1 MTDGISQEGY
11 TKISRSYGSFNS
23 QKSTVKYS
31 TGLINNKFEFSGRHS
46 KIKSDGYIDRASSN
60 LKSYFFQGLY
70 KNDKRLFKLLVFG
83 GSEITY
89 QSWYGV
95 DPFTLK
101 NDRTY
106 NFAGE
111 IYNSNN
117 ELLGFYDNQVDN
129 YKQDHYQFHWNEK
142 INANLNLSIGLNYTY
157 GRGFYEEYNN
167 NQTLKSLKLEDI
179 NIGGEKIIETDNVGQ
194 KWLDND
200 NYITTLS
207 LQYFTNGTKIIFG
220 GSYGRYI
227 GDHFGK
233 MVWAKFSSNASPNHE
248 FYYNQGK
255 KNDGNIYIKLTQKI
269 NRKLS
274 LFGDFQLRKV
284 SYKVNGE
291 VNGPS
296 KISVNDSQR
305 IIRSLSVIIE
315 TGKPFTFW
323 HSLKSKKLF
332 KKLIYIFISHERDEL
347 YQRINK
353 RCEKIINYGG
363 LDEVN
368 DFLDIEKKISHPLH
382 KSIGFQIFK
391 KKNKGIL
398 DYDEALDMFKVDT
411 RRYAKRQIT
420 WFKNKSKDAKF
431 LPYNKVESFI
441 LKNL

>member
-1 MTDGISQEGY
+1 MYPLAILIGGPTASGKTALALSIQSKVPSYIINSDSMQVYDKLKLLTNVPSKTELNQHSCKLFSFINYPHKCDLGVWLEKVKRVLSTSNINEIPIFVGGTGLYLDSLNGQISPIP
-11 TKISRSYGSFNS
+11 KISKKTLN
-23 QKSTVKYS
+23 KIETMK
-31 TGLINNKFEFSGRHS
+31 KFEGNNFLYN
-46 KIKSDGYIDRASSN
+46 K
-60 LKSYFFQGLY
+60 LKEL
-70 KNDKRLFKLLVFG
+70 
-83 GSEITY
+83 
-89 QSWYGV
+89 
-95 DPFTLK
+95 DPK
-101 NDRTY
+101 Y
-106 NFAGE
+106 A
-111 IYNSNN
+111 
-117 ELLGFYDNQVDN
+117 
-129 YKQDHYQFHWNEK
+129 
-142 INANLNLSIGLNYTY
+142 
-157 GRGFYEEYNN
+157 
-167 NQTLKSLKLEDI
+167 
-179 NIGGEKIIETDNVGQ
+179 
-194 KWLDND
+194 
-200 NYITTLS
+200 
-207 LQYFTNGTKIIFG
+207 
-220 GSYGRYI
+220 
-227 GDHFGK
+227 
-233 MVWAKFSSNASPNHE
+233 
-248 FYYNQGK
+248 
-255 KNDGNIYIKLTQKI
+255 
-269 NRKLS
+269 
-274 LFGDFQLRKV
+274 
-284 SYKVNGE
+284 
-291 VNGPS
+291 S